1 MLVIPTNWFAFTYLC
16 LRSAFWQVSVYI
28 HHRRCSSGRVEN
40 RSTGASR
47 GRWWQF
53 DPPEGLLHPCGGWT
67 AGWCDLPQRHH
78 PHWAAG
84 VCYNYHSITLN
95 LYRISVM
102 SATNDAI
109 HIHVLVFLDATLSL
123 QSRMLIGGDS
133 LVYCSHYT
141 ITILK

>member
-1 MLVIPTNWFAFTYLC
+1 
-16 LRSAFWQVSVYI
+16 
-28 HHRRCSSGRVEN
+28 
-40 RSTGASR
+40 
-47 GRWWQF
+47 
-53 DPPEGLLHPCGGWT
+53 
-67 AGWCDLPQRHH
+67 
-78 PHWAAG
+78 
-84 VCYNYHSITLN
+84 
-95 LYRISVM
+95 M